1 MKAKTFVIAA
11 LLLAS
16 PLAFAQAS
24 TEPVESTLV
33 ITGEVLRYEPG
44 KVLVVR
50 SGGKEISYTINPTI
64 VMPSDVQVGKT
75 VTVHTE
81 PGPTGAT
88 IVSRVTTTSITPD
101 GQTKR
106 TTEETT
112 TKPTGETSKTT
123 TVTVQGSV
131 RSYTPGK
138 SITVLRSDGSTK
150 TFTISQGA
158 KLPAEIQTGKSV
170 TILTLP
176 DGSVQTITIEKE

>member
-1 MKAKTFVIAA
+1 MKVRTLVMAGLLIAA
-11 LLLAS
+11 
-16 PLAFAQAS
+16 PFAFGQAS

-33 ITGEVLRYEPG
+33 VTGEVVRYEPG
-44 KVLVVR
+44 RVLVVR
-50 SGGKEISYTINPTI
+50 SGSKEISYTINPTI
-64 VMPSDVQVGKT
+64 VMPSDVQVGKS

-81 PGPTGAT
+81 PSPTGAT
-88 IVSRVTTTSITPD
+88 IVSRVTTTTITPE
-101 GQTKR
+101 GQMKR

-112 TKPTGETSKTT
+112 TKPSGETSKTT

-131 RSYTPGK
+131 QSYTPGK
-138 SITVLRSDGSTK
+138 SITVLRSDGSAK
-150 TFTISQGA
+150 TFTITPGA